1 MSAIG
6 KNIRQAARIS
16 WARLMVIL
24 RNDVILEPGVV
35 IKYWRSVSFGKRC
48 MVQANAYIYGSR
60 NGRPVVFGDYV
71 TISHGCMVLGEGG
84 LQIGAFTHLGP
95 GVTITT
101 QFADSRTDPCVP
113 DVALRYAAIS
123 LGAGSLIGAGS
134 VIMPGAK
141 LGARTIV
148 APNSVVFGRWPD
160 GARLLGN
167 PARAA
172 KSGTSRKVA
181 DG

>member
-1 MSAIG
+1 MNAVG
-6 KNIRQAARIS
+6 KNIRQATRIA

-35 IKYWRSVSFGKRC
+35 IKYWPSLSFGKRC

-60 NGRPVVFGDYV
+60 NGRRVTFGDHV
-71 TISHGCMVLGEGG
+71 AISHGCMVLGEGG
-84 LQIGAFTHLGP
+84 LDIGAFTHLGP

-113 DVALRYAAIS
+113 EVALRYAAVS

-134 VIMPGAK
+134 VIMPGAQ

-160 GARLLGN
+160 GARLSGN
-167 PARAA
+167 PARPIKGSAPRR
-172 KSGTSRKVA
+172 ST